1 MAIRALYPGSFD
13 PITYGHLNIIERA
26 VEVFDEVVVAVAF
39 NSRKTTLFT
48 REERLELLGEVF
60 GGQPKVRIET
70 FEGLL
75 VDYAR
80 SKDCKAIV
88 RGLRTISDFE
98 YEFQMAQAN
107 KTMAPDVE
115 TFFMMTDQRFSYFSS
130 SLIKEIAMLG
140 GDVDKMVPPQ
150 VAKRIR
156 QKFPARA

>member
-13 PITYGHLNIIERA
+13 PFTYGHLNIIERA
-26 VEVFDEVVVAVAF
+26 VQVFDEVVVAVAF

-48 REERLELLGEVF
+48 REERMDLLGEVF
-60 GGQPKVRIET
+60 GGQPKVRVET

-75 VDYAR
+75 VNYAR
-80 SKDCKAIV
+80 SKGCKAIV